1 MVCWC
6 VQAAHHL
13 DMSTLMGGSGR
24 EEEGVGVMGA
34 ISADARSD
42 RGADDG
48 RKAGAGRR
56 RAEDQTRRRHKVFE
70 SYVVWK

>member
-13 DMSTLMGGSGR
+13 DMSTLMGGRGR
-24 EEEGVGVMGA
+24 NEGVGVMGA

-56 RAEDQTRRRHKVFE
+56 RAGDQTRRRHKAFE
-70 SYVVWK
+70 LSVVWK

>member
-42 RGADDG
+42 RGADDARSDRG
-48 RKAGAGRR
+48 RGAAAGRGAN
-56 RAEDQTRRRHKVFE
+56 AETPQGL
-70 SYVVWK
+70 

>member
-13 DMSTLMGGSGR
+13 DMSTLMGGRGR
-24 EEEGVGVMGA
+24 NEGVGVMGA

-42 RGADDG
+42 RGRGA
-48 RKAGAGRR
+48 AAGRGAN
-56 RAEDQTRRRHKVFE
+56 AETPQGL
-70 SYVVWK
+70 